1 MLEEYVGS
9 IVMEVD
15 GTDVDVVSVAPQRN
29 TGRKPVKTMNR
40 HRRVKGVASGIRE
53 YSLRVTAVVP
63 KNKPIN
69 WDDIAGAKITLED
82 EGDGRETYLDCF
94 TVQVG
99 QQYDAEN
106 EARIDI
112 EMIALD
118 YVKE

>member
-15 GTDVDVVSVAPQRN
+15 GTDVDVVSVQAQRN

-53 YSLRVTAVVP
+53 FSLRVTAVVP
-63 KNKPIN
+63 KNKPMD
-69 WDDIAGAKITLED
+69 WDAIAGAKITLED
-82 EGDGRETYLDCF
+82 ENGGRETYLDCF
-94 TVQVG
+94 TVSASS
-99 QQYDAEN
+99 QYDAEN
-106 EARIDI
+106 EARIDL